1 MGVKGLY
8 TYVKQYRRPLIPD
21 TVSPVKIGVDAM
33 SLIYKYKS
41 DYKLLYPYIK
51 ILKDKGHRMIFVF
64 DGKAPAEKNEEIKD
78 RRDAR
83 ESATAHAISLKS
95 QLDDPTLTA
104 KEREILEYSVARLE
118 HQGWHMTREIRLE
131 FQEEL
136 SRIGVDWVK
145 AVKEADDVLI
155 DLVGMN
161 AIDVIMSTDM
171 DFLLAGVKRLW
182 IPGRDSY
189 EDILLEDVMQGES
202 LSAAGILDAGI
213 LCGVEPLRGLS
224 VSPKTAFSWIRH
236 YGSMEGLLMRRDDKN
251 LDPLRDPVELA
262 RVRMHF
268 AAAETPRVRE
278 EWLGAL
284 EHFTGG
290 CAEHF
295 TKA

>member
-8 TYVKQYRRPLIPD
+8 TYVKQYRLPILPD
-21 TVSPVKIGVDAM
+21 MVASLRIGVDAM
-33 SLIYKYKS
+33 SLIYKYKA
-41 DYKLLYPYIK
+41 DYKQLYPYIK

-64 DGKAPAEKNEEIKD
+64 DGKAPVEKTEEIKD

-83 ESATAHAISLKS
+83 ESATANALSLRS

-118 HQGWHMTREIRLE
+118 HQGWHMTREIRLDV
-131 FQEEL
+131 QKEL
-136 SRIGVDWVK
+136 DRIGVSWIK
-145 AVKEADDVLI
+145 ATKEADDVLI
-155 DLVGMN
+155 DLVGSN
-161 AIDVIMSTDM
+161 AIDVVMSTDM

-189 EDILLEDVMQGES
+189 EEIQLDEVMKGES
-202 LSAAGILDAGI
+202 LTAGGILDAGI

-236 YGSMEGLLMRRDDKN
+236 YGSMESLLKRRDDKN

-268 AAAETPRVRE
+268 AAAAVPRVRE

-284 EHFTGG
+284 QHFIGG
-290 CAEHF
+290 C
-295 TKA
+295 